1 MRNCFK
7 HVDKFV
13 SIYEEGVTGTKVFE
27 RMKEI
32 KKSHRR
38 AMTLALEEE
47 RDEFAR
53 SKHWYGRDRAWE
65 WTGEEEEQVAD

>member
-38 AMTLALEEE
+38 AVTLALEEE
-47 RDEFAR
+47 RDE
-53 SKHWYGRDRAWE
+53 
-65 WTGEEEEQVAD
+65 